1 MAEIRSGMI
10 VSLVISS
17 TILFA
22 HAISKFSRGLTSNRS
37 EFSYTRYSKNKGDL
51 SFSLSLA

>member
-17 TILFA
+17 TIFFA